1 MDAIERYN
9 GVQLDGKPMK
19 IELIGN
25 KTEPHPTEPLMYNGA
40 SSNYN
45 ATPNRLVF
53 LIGFLMYGLI
63 IVKEWDILFAHKR
76 TFSYTTPVDVFLIL

>member
-25 KTEPHPTEPLMYNGA
+25 KTEPRPMAPLIYNHA

-45 ATPNRLVF
+45 AIPNRLV
-53 LIGFLMYGLI
+53 LSVLEFLMNALLNNEI
-63 IVKEWDILFAHKR
+63 
-76 TFSYTTPVDVFLIL
+76 TFSLIKDFSLTPDVICVIL